1 MKLFIAA
8 GIFHPESGGPATYLY
23 EILPE
28 LQADGWDVRVVTYG
42 ETSNAHY
49 PYPLTRIPR
58 RALPF
63 RVLDYARAAWPL
75 TRWADLIYV
84 HTLDLPLF
92 GAKAKRVLKMVGDQA
107 WERAIRKGWIPPTED
122 IDLFQTKAYMGA
134 AAAQKSARSR
144 QVQAMDGVIVPSQ
157 YLKRMVVGWG
167 VKEDRVHVIYNAL
180 PEEIQSAE
188 YKVLSTEFQEETSP
202 PSPLSKLA
210 RGNKTQIREALGL
223 PDAPTLL
230 TAARLTPW
238 KGVDHLITALSR
250 TKDVRLLVAGDGEML
265 PTLQRQVNDL
275 KLSDRVEFLG
285 KVSREKMP
293 LYMKAADYL
302 ALYSGYEGLSHTLL
316 ESLRAGTPVIA
327 SDKGGNPEVV
337 QHGVNGL
344 LVPYVDMDALTA
356 AIEAAFQPGKRD
368 ALAAK
373 ADVGM
378 ERFQFA
384 NMVKQTSALLRKYV

>member
-1 MKLFIAA
+1 MKDKLFIAA

-28 LQADGWDVRVVTYG
+28 LQGDGWDVRVVTYG
-42 ETSNAHY
+42 EASAAHY

-58 RALPF
+58 RALPL
-63 RVLDYARAAWPL
+63 RVAGYARAAWPL

-92 GAKAKRVLKMVGDQA
+92 GGKAKRVLKMVGDQA

-122 IDLFQTKAYMGA
+122 IDLFQTKVYSGA
-134 AAAQKSARSR
+134 AAAQKAARSR
-144 QVQAMDGVIVPSQ
+144 QVQAMDGVIVPSH

-167 VKEDRVHVIYNAL
+167 VPDGRVHVIYNAL
-180 PEEIQSAE
+180 PPESHQP
-188 YKVLSTEFQEETSP
+188 EETSP
-202 PSPLSKLA
+202 PSPLSKLE
-210 RGNKTQIREALGL
+210 RGDKIRIREALGL
-223 PDAPTLL
+223 ADVPTLL

-238 KGVDHLITALSR
+238 KGIDHLITALSR
-250 TKDVRLLVAGDGEML
+250 LKAVRLLVAGDGEML
-265 PTLQRQVNDL
+265 PALQRQVSDL
-275 KLSDRVEFLG
+275 KLGDRVAFLG

-344 LVPYVDMDALTA
+344 LVPYVDVDALTA
-356 AIEAAFQPGKRD
+356 AIEEAFQTGKRD
-368 ALAAK
+368 ALAANVN
-373 ADVGM
+373 VGM
-378 ERFQFA
+378 ERFQFG
-384 NMVKQTSALLRKYV
+384 NMVKQTSDLLRVYV

>member
-42 ETSNAHY
+42 DASSADY

-84 HTLDLPLF
+84 HTLDLPLL
-92 GAKAKRVLKMVGDQA
+92 GGKAKRVLKMVGDQA

-122 IDLFQTKAYMGA
+122 IDLFQTKTYSGA
-134 AAAQKSARSR
+134 AAAQKAARSR
-144 QVQAMDGVIVPSQ
+144 QVQAVDGVIVPSQ
-157 YLKRMVVGWG
+157 YLKQMVVGWG
-167 VKEDRVHVIYNAL
+167 VPDDRVHVIYNAL
-180 PEEIQSAE
+180 PEDNSHQPSAFSLQPDKISTE
-188 YKVLSTEFQEETSP
+188 YRVLSTERSE
-202 PSPLSKLA
+202 
-210 RGNKTQIREALGL
+210 IRQTLGL
-223 PDAPTLL
+223 PDVPTVL

-238 KGVDHLITALSR
+238 KGIDHLITALSR
-250 TKDVRLLVAGDGEML
+250 MKDVQLLVAGDGEML

-275 KLSDRVEFLG
+275 KLDDRVAFLG

-344 LVPYVDMDALTA
+344 LVPYVDVDALTA
-356 AIEAAFQPGKRD
+356 ALDEAFQPGKRD
-368 ALAAK
+368 ALAANVN
-373 ADVGM
+373 VGM

-384 NMVKQTSALLRKYV
+384 NMVKQTSALLRAYV